1 MAFSNLLTV
10 AYWGT
15 NTVEVFELSST
26 LKSVAISPSLPAIV
40 RSLVLYNFGTGESSK
55 FPNHYPY
62 LLAGLGDGSVATM
75 SWKEIRKPVVDGG
88 SGRDVNL
95 SDLKVTSLGHAP
107 VNLSSCEVDG
117 RKSVLA
123 AGNRATVF
131 FMEKGRLVNS
141 PIMLKARLLL
151 SILPVIHQIRCIQ
164 EISASCSLN
173 TAAFPASLVL
183 AAPGGLFIGCV
194 KDVNKMHI
202 RTVSSYRWLSVACLD
217 TFRVGAIRTRQSSS
231 NCPPAIS

>member
-1 MAFSNLLTV
+1 MSLTTVRPKMAFSNLLTV

-26 LKSVAISPSLPAIV
+26 LKSVATSPSLPAIV

-141 PIMLKARLLL
+141 PIMLKARLL
-151 SILPVIHQIRCIQ
+151 
-164 EISASCSLN
+164 
-173 TAAFPASLVL
+173 
-183 AAPGGLFIGCV
+183 
-194 KDVNKMHI
+194 
-202 RTVSSYRWLSVACLD
+202 
-217 TFRVGAIRTRQSSS
+217 
-231 NCPPAIS
+231 